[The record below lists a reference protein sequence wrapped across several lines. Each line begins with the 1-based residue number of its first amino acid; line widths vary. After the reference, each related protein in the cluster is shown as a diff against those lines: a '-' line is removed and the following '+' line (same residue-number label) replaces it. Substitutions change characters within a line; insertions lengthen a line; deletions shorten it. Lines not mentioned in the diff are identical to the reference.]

1 MGITNAEFDAD
12 FESIEK
18 VEKTHAK
25 KVVNEKVTEKLS
37 FGLFLLFAKISA
49 CKFWGFFALFLNGFE
64 LGIKVFVF
72 RNPYQIL
79 EEETLFLLIFIFKAN
94 IR

>member
-37 FGLFLLFAKISA
+37 FGLFLLCATISA
-49 CKFWGFFALFLNGFE
+49 CNFFLTDSN
-64 LGIKVFVF
+64 
-72 RNPYQIL
+72 
-79 EEETLFLLIFIFKAN
+79 
-94 IR
+94 